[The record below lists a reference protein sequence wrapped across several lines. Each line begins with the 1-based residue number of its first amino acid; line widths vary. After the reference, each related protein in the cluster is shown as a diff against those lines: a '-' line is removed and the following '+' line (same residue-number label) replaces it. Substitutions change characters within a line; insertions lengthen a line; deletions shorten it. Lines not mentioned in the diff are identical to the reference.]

1 MIIYLAKF
9 ILCSG
14 LFYAAYSLLLE
25 KERAHQF
32 KRFYLLVSLGL
43 SLTIP
48 LLTFENSSQVILKET
63 ESYLNIYN
71 DVPISVNTVE
81 ISKPQEVNIYPNLI
95 VVIYI
100 GISIVLLL
108 RFCLN
113 FYKILSQT
121 KGRTKTVYNG
131 TTVILSENI
140 STPYSFLNY
149 IFLNKTEFEH
159 NQIAEGILLHEFTH
173 VRQKHSLDVI
183 FIELLQVFLWFNPML
198 YLYRKAI
205 QTNHEYLADEHV
217 IQSSKDIPAYQMLL
231 LNHISTQCG
240 LSLTS
245 QFNYLTLKKR
255 LIMMSKTNS
264 IKVVLGKQ
272 LLLIPVLGIA
282 LFLFSTKTEAQ
293 VNKTPNPTLNI
304 NETTSTTKGISE
316 EEMNKYKAIESK
328 YIVKG
333 NATKTATNTNKITQD
348 EKDILLPLY
357 QKMSKAQKKQA
368 HLIFIFHK
376 VGSFERTRI
385 APSAEQLEAYKNAA
399 EYGVWIDRKR
409 VANASLKD
417 YKPSDFKEVVIFKLP
432 AKSKAKQ
439 NITYNYQIELITAKL
454 SNEVYAKNKA
464 LEGKYTIA
472 VVFDPSKNKLIFN
485 D

>member
-14 LFYAAYSLLLE
+14 LFYAAYLLLLE

-32 KRFYLLVSLGL
+32 KRFYLLLSLGL

-63 ESYLNIYN
+63 ENYLNIYN
-71 DVPISVNTVE
+71 DVPITVNTVE
-81 ISKPQEVNIYPNLI
+81 ISKPEEVNIYPNLI
-95 VVIYI
+95 LVIYI
-100 GISIVLLL
+100 GISIILLL

-113 FYKILSQT
+113 FYKILLQK

-159 NQIAEGILLHEFTH
+159 NQIAEGILLHELTH

-198 YLYRKAI
+198 FLYRKAI
-205 QTNHEYLADEHV
+205 QTNHEYLADENV
-217 IQSSKDIPAYQMLL
+217 IQSSEDIPAYQMLL

-240 LSLTS
+240 LTLTS
-245 QFNYLTLKKR
+245 QFNYLTIKKR
-255 LIMMSKTNS
+255 LTMMSKTNS

-293 VNKTPNPTLNI
+293 TQEKSPIKPKQSI
-304 NETTSTTKGISE
+304 TTDGLSAAE
-316 EEMNKYKAIESK
+316 QQEFNQLYSK
-328 YIVKG
+328 YHPE
-333 NATKTATNTNKITQD
+333 TKTGELTQIKIEGND
-348 EKDILLPLY
+348 VKRLGELY
-357 QKMSKAQKKQA
+357 KLMNKAQKKA
-368 HLIFIFHK
+368 SNLFLFDLK
-376 VGSFERTRI
+376 PLKSGP
-385 APSAEQLEAYKNAA
+385 PSNIQLADWKNSKK
-399 EYGVWIDRKR
+399 YGVWIDGKR
-409 VANASLKD
+409 VKNEDLSN
-417 YKPSDFKEVVIFKLP
+417 YKESDFGLWT
-432 AKSKAKQ
+432 SS
-439 NITYNYQIELITAKL
+439 KL
-454 SNEVYAKNKA
+454 SKNA
-464 LEGKYTIA
+464 INYGKHYFQIDLMTN
-472 VVFDPSKNKLIFN
+472 SKYQAYYKEAMGKNNLQAFFVHRK
-485 D
+485 